1 VTEPLVVEFDVRA
14 APEHAFDV
22 WTRRA
27 GLWWPRSHTLSGDPE
42 SITFEPRPGGRV
54 FERAANGVEHEWGEV
69 LDWAPPSRVRY
80 LWHLFFDRSDATEVE
95 LTFTSVPEGTHVRLE
110 HRGWDRL
117 GDVGAPR
124 RTRTGQVWTELTSS
138 YRDAVVRAAD
148 PPRG

>member
-1 VTEPLVVEFDVRA
+1 MTEPLVVEFDVRA